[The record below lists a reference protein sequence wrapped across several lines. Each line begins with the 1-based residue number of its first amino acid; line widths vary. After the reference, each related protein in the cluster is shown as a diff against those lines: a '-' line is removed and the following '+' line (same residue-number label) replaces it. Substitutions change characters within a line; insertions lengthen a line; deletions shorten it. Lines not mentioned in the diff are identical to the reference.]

1 MTHPTSLVLE
11 GNEVKLRLQAERVQ
25 TGSPVHVDW
34 LRFTV
39 NLRFAPIP
47 TVEHLFP
54 PAQAS
59 EFDLRSEHQLSE
71 DDRRRAKLC
80 HLLRDIPDPDFAA
93 STQALELAN
102 NVCEILGEGFTVDPE
117 LKKGHDF
124 YRHRWS
130 ILRAGNECG
139 WVGFLASGESPR
151 QRAQS
156 KTIHCNL
163 YGVACTF
170 AAPGWAPRM
179 ADYMDEHRAL
189 VTRCDLAL
197 DFFDGISGGMD
208 RVASDYDAGAM
219 DHYGHRPEHNCVGAW
234 RAGGVGR
241 SFYFGSKAAGKQT
254 NVYDKGVQLY
264 GKQDATGWQRIELR
278 YGNQKRLLPTDIL
291 RRPADFFAGASDWH
305 ALMLAEHGAIALP
318 EPIKTEPRL
327 PLETLMAEC
336 TRNARWF
343 FSTAG
348 KSAALAFLYM
358 DRETLMQFIENCAEL
373 PGRLSKFKRSEVE
386 RIYQQMFKKISGSGA
401 GHAAYAH

>member
-59 EFDLRSEHQLSE
+59 DFDLSSEHQLSE

-117 LKKGHDF
+117 MKKGHDF

-130 ILRAGNECG
+130 ILRAGKECG

-305 ALMLAEHGAIALP
+305 ALMLCEHGAIATP
-318 EPIKTEPRL
+318 EPVKTEPRL

-336 TRNARWF
+336 TRNMRWG

-348 KSAALAFLYM
+348 KTLALMVRYM
-358 DRETLMQFIENCAEL
+358 DLETLSQFVENCAEM
-373 PGRLSKFKRSEVE
+373 PGRLAKFKRSEVE
-386 RIYQQMFKKISGSGA
+386 RVYQQVFKKISGSGA

>member
-1 MTHPTSLVLE
+1 MTNPTPLVLD
-11 GNEVKLRLQAERVQ
+11 GNEVKLRLQAER
-25 TGSPVHVDW
+25 THTRSAVHVDW

-54 PAQAS
+54 KAARD
-59 EFDLRSEHQLSE
+59 EFDHHSEHQQSE
-71 DDRRRAKLC
+71 DDRRREKLC
-80 HLLRDIPDPDFAA
+80 FLLREIPDPDFAA

-102 NVCEILGEGFTVDPE
+102 NVCEILGHGFTVDPE
-117 LKKGHDF
+117 IKKGHDF
-124 YRHRWS
+124 YRHRWA
-130 ILRAGNECG
+130 ILRAGVECG

-170 AAPGWAPRM
+170 AAPGWSVPM
-179 ADYMDEHRAL
+179 ADYVEQHRGL
-189 VTRCDLAL
+189 ITRCDLAL

-208 RVASDYDAGAM
+208 RIATDYDTGCM
-219 DHYGHRPEHNCVGAW
+219 DHLGHRPEHNMVGAW
-234 RAGGVGR
+234 RVGGVGR

-278 YGNQKRLLPTDIL
+278 YGNQKRLLPTDML
-291 RRPADFFAGASDWH
+291 RRPADFFAGASLWH
-305 ALMLAEHGAIALP
+305 AQMIQEHGSIAIP
-318 EPIKTEPRL
+318 EPVKTQPRL
-327 PLETLMAEC
+327 PLETLLAEC
-336 TRNARWF
+336 TRNARWL

-348 KSAALAFLYM
+348 KSVALALRYM
-358 DRETLMQFIENCAEL
+358 DLETLGSFVENCAET
-373 PGRLSKFKRSEVE
+373 PGRLSKFKREEVE
-386 RIYQQMFKKISGSGA
+386 RVYQQVFKKVSGSGA
-401 GHAAYAH
+401 GHAAFAY

>member
-1 MTHPTSLVLE
+1 
-11 GNEVKLRLQAERVQ
+11 
-25 TGSPVHVDW
+25 
-34 LRFTV
+34 
-39 NLRFAPIP
+39 
-47 TVEHLFP
+47 
-54 PAQAS
+54 
-59 EFDLRSEHQLSE
+59 
-71 DDRRRAKLC
+71 
-80 HLLRDIPDPDFAA
+80 
-93 STQALELAN
+93 
-102 NVCEILGEGFTVDPE
+102 
-117 LKKGHDF
+117 
-124 YRHRWS
+124 
-130 ILRAGNECG
+130 
-139 WVGFLASGESPR
+139 
-151 QRAQS
+151 
-156 KTIHCNL
+156 
-163 YGVACTF
+163 
-170 AAPGWAPRM
+170 M

-305 ALMLAEHGAIALP
+305 ALMLAEHGAIATP

-358 DRETLMQFIENCAEL
+358 DRETLMQFIENCAEM
-373 PGRLSKFKRSEVE
+373 PGRLAKFKRSEVE
-386 RIYQQMFKKISGSGA
+386 RIYQQMFKKISGAGA
-401 GHAAYAH
+401 GHAAFSH

>member
-1 MTHPTSLVLE
+1 
-11 GNEVKLRLQAERVQ
+11 
-25 TGSPVHVDW
+25 
-34 LRFTV
+34 
-39 NLRFAPIP
+39 
-47 TVEHLFP
+47 
-54 PAQAS
+54 
-59 EFDLRSEHQLSE
+59 
-71 DDRRRAKLC
+71 
-80 HLLRDIPDPDFAA
+80 
-93 STQALELAN
+93 
-102 NVCEILGEGFTVDPE
+102 
-117 LKKGHDF
+117 
-124 YRHRWS
+124 
-130 ILRAGNECG
+130 
-139 WVGFLASGESPR
+139 
-151 QRAQS
+151 
-156 KTIHCNL
+156 
-163 YGVACTF
+163 
-170 AAPGWAPRM
+170 
-179 ADYMDEHRAL
+179 
-189 VTRCDLAL
+189 
-197 DFFDGISGGMD
+197 
-208 RVASDYDAGAM
+208 
-219 DHYGHRPEHNCVGAW
+219 
-234 RAGGVGR
+234 GR

-305 ALMLAEHGAIALP
+305 ALMLAEHGDIASP